1 MGKIEKRL
9 PKKIMDVLEN
19 CGWRLNSIEKQ
30 DGEYI
35 AEIENWSP
43 AGEDLPETIW
53 YNGTGKGFVEAVQ
66 EWAAD
71 YDADEHAEMWIE
83 FRGTRGV
90 PNSIRAL
97 VNDADAIGDM
107 FDELAEKLSDVYE

>member
-1 MGKIEKRL
+1 MGRIEKRL
-9 PKKIMDVLEN
+9 PKKVMDVLEA

-30 DGEYI
+30 DGEYC

-66 EWAAD
+66 EWASD
-71 YDADEHAEMWIE
+71 YDADEHAEMWVE
-83 FRGTRGV
+83 SRGERGV

-107 FDELAEKLSDVYE
+107 FDELAENLSRVY

>member
-1 MGKIEKRL
+1 MGRIEKRL
-9 PKKIMDVLEN
+9 PKKVMDVLEA
-19 CGWRLNSIEKQ
+19 CGWKLNSIEKQ
-30 DGEYI
+30 NGEYC

-66 EWAAD
+66 EWASD
-71 YDADEHAEMWIE
+71 YDADEHAEMWVE
-83 FRGTRGV
+83 SRGKRGV

-107 FDELAEKLSDVYE
+107 FDDLAEALSRVY

>member
-1 MGKIEKRL
+1 MGRIEKRL
-9 PKKIMDVLEN
+9 PKKVMDVLEA
-19 CGWRLNSIEKQ
+19 CGWRLNGIEKQ
-30 DGEYI
+30 DGEYW

-53 YNGTGKGFVEAVQ
+53 YDGTGKGFVEAVR
-66 EWAAD
+66 EWASD

-90 PNSIRAL
+90 PNSIRSL
-97 VNDADAIGDM
+97 VNDADAIGGM
-107 FDELAEKLSDVYE
+107 FDDLAEALSRVY

>member
-1 MGKIEKRL
+1 MGRIEKRL
-9 PKKIMDVLEN
+9 PKKIMDVLEA

-30 DGEYI
+30 NGEYC

-66 EWAAD
+66 EWASD
-71 YDADEHAEMWIE
+71 YDADEHAEMWVE
-83 FRGTRGV
+83 SRGERGV

-97 VNDADAIGDM
+97 INDADAIGGM
-107 FDELAEKLSDVYE
+107 FDDLAEALSRVY

>member
-1 MGKIEKRL
+1 MGRIEKRL
-9 PKKIMDVLEN
+9 PKKIMDVLED

-30 DGEYI
+30 NGEYC

-66 EWAAD
+66 EWASD
-71 YDADEHAEMWIE
+71 YDADDHAEIWVE
-83 FRGTRGV
+83 LRGQRGV

-97 VNDADAIGDM
+97 IKDADAIGGM
-107 FDELAEKLSDVYE
+107 FDDLAEALSRVY

>member
-9 PKKIMDVLEN
+9 PKKVMDVLES
-19 CGWRLNSIEKQ
+19 CGWRLNGIEKQ
-30 DGEYI
+30 DGEYR

-66 EWAAD
+66 EWASD
-71 YDADEHAEMWIE
+71 YDADEHAEMLVE
-83 FRGTRGV
+83 FRGQRGV

-97 VNDADAIGDM
+97 IDDADAIGEM
-107 FDELAEKLSDVYE
+107 FDDLAEALSRVY

>member
-1 MGKIEKRL
+1 MGRIEKRL
-9 PKKIMDVLEN
+9 PKKVMDVLEA

-30 DGEYI
+30 NGEYC

-66 EWAAD
+66 EWASD
-71 YDADEHAEMWIE
+71 YDADDHAEMLVE
-83 FRGTRGV
+83 FRGQRGV
-90 PNSIRAL
+90 PNSIRDL
-97 VNDADAIGDM
+97 INDADAIGEM
-107 FDELAEKLSDVYE
+107 FDDLAENLSRVY

>member
-1 MGKIEKRL
+1 MVRIEKRL
-9 PKKIMDVLEN
+9 PKKVMDVLEA

-30 DGEYI
+30 NGEYC

-66 EWAAD
+66 KWASD
-71 YDADEHAEMWIE
+71 YDADEHAEKWVE
-83 FRGTRGV
+83 SRGQRGV
-90 PNSIRAL
+90 PNSIRDL
-97 VNDADAIGDM
+97 INDADAIGEM
-107 FDELAEKLSDVYE
+107 FDDLAEALSRVY

>member
-1 MGKIEKRL
+1 MGKIEKSL
-9 PKKIMDVLEN
+9 PKKIMDVLEA
-19 CGWRLNSIEKQ
+19 CGWRLNGIEKQ
-30 DGEYI
+30 DGEYC

-66 EWAAD
+66 ELASD
-71 YDADEHAEMWIE
+71 YDADEHAEKWVE
-83 FRGTRGV
+83 SRGQRGV

-97 VNDADAIGDM
+97 INDADAIGEM
-107 FDELAEKLSDVYE
+107 FDDLAENLSRVY

>member
-1 MGKIEKRL
+1 MGRIEKRL
-9 PKKIMDVLEN
+9 PKKVMDVLEA

-30 DGEYI
+30 DGEYC

-66 EWAAD
+66 EWASD
-71 YDADEHAEMWIE
+71 YDAEEHAEMWVE
-83 FRGTRGV
+83 SRGERGV
-90 PNSIRAL
+90 PNSIRDL
-97 VNDADAIGDM
+97 INDADAIGEM
-107 FDELAEKLSDVYE
+107 FDDLAEKLSLVY